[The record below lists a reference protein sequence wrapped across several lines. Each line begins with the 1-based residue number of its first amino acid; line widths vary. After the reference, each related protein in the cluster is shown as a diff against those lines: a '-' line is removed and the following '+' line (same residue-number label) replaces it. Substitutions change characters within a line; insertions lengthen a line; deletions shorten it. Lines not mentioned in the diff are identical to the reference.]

1 MFGTYAMG
9 VLLGKYDP
17 ANPPKFDEGDIRSE
31 RENFSREFLTELEPA
46 LAMLKEKF
54 GSDSHTLAWLAIQY
68 ALHKSKNA
76 VAIPGF
82 KNATQVE
89 INYQSMMRALSIEEI
104 EYVSSAIPEV
114 VRKLRKMSP
123 LWNR

>member
-1 MFGTYAMG
+1 
-9 VLLGKYDP
+9 
-17 ANPPKFDEGDIRSE
+17 
-31 RENFSREFLTELEPA
+31 
-46 LAMLKEKF
+46 MLKEKF

-89 INYQSMMRALSIEEI
+89 INYKSMMRALSIEEI
-104 EYVSSAIPEV
+104 EYVNEV
-114 VRKLRKMSP
+114 FADFKDVVDLE
-123 LWNR
+123 N